1 MAIYACSDLHG
12 RYDLWCKIK
21 EYLQTDDR
29 LIFLGDAA
37 DRNAQGWHIIKEMLA
52 DPRVIYLKGNHE
64 DMLVK
69 AMVEYQDEEVWWYEA
84 RDLLVYNG
92 GYQTYY
98 DWIEEGADRS
108 WITVLRN
115 LPTYY
120 KYLNTKGQEI
130 FLSHSGSRN
139 INNVQMLLWDRAHI
153 ISDTVDSFK
162 ENEFVI
168 HGHTP
173 VSSIRRLDNIYLG
186 PGNVVYY
193 CDGHKIDIDIGAA
206 RHPETVLFDLDT
218 FDEVVIRNEEF
229 IL

>member
-12 RYDLWCKIK
+12 RYDLWRKIK
-21 EYLQTDDR
+21 EYLQIDDH

-37 DRNAQGWHIIKEMLA
+37 DRNAQGWQIIKEMLT

-69 AMVEYQDEEVWWYEA
+69 AMVEYHDEGIWCYEA
-84 RDLLVYNG
+84 RDLLLYNG

-98 DWIEEGADRS
+98 DWIDEGADRG
-108 WITVLRN
+108 WIAVLRN

-120 KYLNTKGQEI
+120 EYLNTKGQEI

-139 INNVQMLLWDRAHI
+139 INNNQMLLWDRAHI
-153 ISDTVDSFK
+153 ISDTANSFK

-173 VSSIRRLDNIYLG
+173 TSSLKRLSNTYLG
-186 PGNVVYY
+186 SGNALHY
-193 CDGHKIDIDIGAA
+193 CNGHKIDIDIGAA
-206 RHPETVLFDLDT
+206 HHPVTVLFNLDT